1 MTGPILRLL
10 DANANRAREALRVL
24 EDYARFVL
32 NDSSISAALKD
43 VRHQLTQALAP
54 MLKTAIL
61 HRDIAADVGVD
72 NKTPSEQSREDLSH
86 VVTASG
92 KRLGEALRSIE
103 EYLKTESAAS
113 ARNIELLRYHFY
125 GIEQELART
134 LQSGTRFSE
143 VRLYVLIT
151 EALCRRPWLETV
163 EQTIA
168 GGADCIQLREKDLD
182 GGELLARAK
191 QFVALCRKHGVL
203 SIINDRPDI
212 AILSDADGVHVG
224 QEDLPANQVRKLI
237 GPGKI
242 VGVSTHRIEQARK
255 AVRDGADYI
264 GVGPFFRSATKPRD
278 FLPGPAYA
286 REVASSIGI
295 PAVAIAGI
303 TAQNVDE
310 VLASGLK
317 AVAVSSAVI
326 AADDVRGATEALKK
340 KLAGSPSLIAMR
352 ERTASQTLGIE
363 SQ

>member
-32 NDSSISAALKD
+32 NDSSISASLKAIRHELTKAL
-43 VRHQLTQALAP
+43 VPVLE
-54 MLKTAIL
+54 TAIL

-72 NKTPSEQSREDLSH
+72 NKMPSEQSREDLGH

-103 EYLKTESAAS
+103 EYLKTQSGAS
-113 ARNIELLRYHFY
+113 ARNIELLRYRFY
-125 GIEQELART
+125 EIEQALART
-134 LQSGTRFSE
+134 LQIGSRFSE

-151 EALCRRPWLETV
+151 ESLCRSPWLETV
-163 EQTIA
+163 EQAIA
-168 GGADCIQLREKDLD
+168 GGANCIQLREKDLD
-182 GGELLARAK
+182 GGELLMRAK
-191 QFVALCRKHGVL
+191 QLVALCRKHGVL
-203 SIINDRPDI
+203 SIINDRPDL

-224 QEDLPANQVRKLI
+224 QEDLPADQVRKLI
-237 GPGKI
+237 GRGKI
-242 VGVSTHRIEQARK
+242 VGVSTHCMEQARK
-255 AVRDGADYI
+255 AVLDGADYI

-310 VLASGLK
+310 VLESGLK

-326 AADDVRGATEALKK
+326 AADNVRGATEALKK
-340 KLAGSPSLIAMR
+340 KLAGSPSLAATR
-352 ERTASQTLGIE
+352 
-363 SQ
+363 

>member
-32 NDSSISAALKD
+32 NDSSISASLKD
-43 VRHQLTQALAP
+43 IRHELTKVLSP
-54 MLKTAIL
+54 VLETAIL

-72 NKTPSEQSREDLSH
+72 NKTQSELSRQDLSH
-86 VVTASG
+86 VVTVSG

-103 EYLKTESAAS
+103 EFFKTQSATD
-113 ARNIELLRYHFY
+113 ARKIELLRYRFY
-125 GIEQELART
+125 AIEQALART
-134 LQSGTRFSE
+134 LHVGSRFSE

-151 EALCRRPWLETV
+151 ESLCRRPWLEVV
-163 EQTIA
+163 EQAIA
-168 GGADCIQLREKDLD
+168 GGADCIQLREKDLE
-182 GGELLARAK
+182 GAELLARAK
-191 QFVALCRKHGVL
+191 QLVALCRKHGVL
-203 SIINDRPDI
+203 SIINDRPDL

-224 QEDLPANQVRKLI
+224 QEDLPADQVRKLL
-237 GPGKI
+237 GAEKI

-255 AVRDGADYI
+255 AVLDGANYI
-264 GVGPFFRSATKPRD
+264 GVGPFFRSSTKPRD

-303 TAQNVDE
+303 NAQNVDE
-310 VLASGLK
+310 VLESGLK

-326 AADDVRGATEALKK
+326 ASDDVRSATEALKK
-340 KLAGSPSLIAMR
+340 KLAGSPSLAATR
-352 ERTASQTLGIE
+352 
-363 SQ
+363 